1 MAQPQWATDA
11 GHLATIPVGVFYSVQ
26 LVATDPAHPM
36 DPTAVTYRVIAGA
49 LPLGIECTA
58 AGLLTGVP
66 YVTGNTATVN
76 SRFVVRAGTATIPP
90 RFSDRTFD
98 FTVIA
103 QAPPVFVT
111 PAGNVGTFYDGGPI
125 APIQIATSDPNP
137 GSTVVVTLAAGTLPP
152 GLSLSATGLITGYIT
167 PLVPVNQ
174 LPGFDATP
182 FDQYAYD
189 FAVNSLSTNYQF
201 TLEANDGRE
210 TTIRTF
216 EIYVVSR
223 SSLTADTTEFTAD
236 NTFITADQTNL
247 YSPFLTNAITN
258 SPLVPLT
265 ADNIFFRA
273 DNTFITADQTEV
285 YAPIIAGGY
294 INNLGTVRSDN
305 FWAYQFVGLD
315 FDGDMIEY
323 LPYPGPGLQLPPGT
337 TLDPVTGWLYG
348 YLPNL
353 GVTQITF
360 DFGIYVRKTYNT
372 QYRSDPYYFSLTLVG
387 AVNTDVTWLTAPN
400 LGTIINGSTSTLAVV
415 AINTLGGRPLQ
426 YRLLP
431 GSYPVPNIGVYNKL
445 PQGLELLPSGE
456 IAGRVSFNTFALDLG
471 TTTFDRGTTTF
482 DSVYTFT
489 VNAYSQDGVISV
501 YRTFTITVIR
511 EYNEPYENL
520 YIKCMPPQS
529 NRDLIN
535 QLIQNQDII
544 PIDLVYRADD
554 PNFGVATNVIYHHAY
569 GLTAATYSDYVSS
582 LNINHYWKNL
592 VLGSIKTAQALDD
605 AGNVLYE
612 VVYSEVIDDLVNDAG
627 ASVSKSVTLP
637 YPVTLPDTSVVS
649 TVYPNSLINMRDQV
663 IDSVGQISKLL
674 PRWMLSKQA
683 NGQVLGFTPAWVIAY
698 CKPGR
703 SGQVAYNI
711 SQQFGEKLNLVDFE
725 VDRYE
730 LDRLLTKN
738 WDPVVRRWVNTPP
751 TPVAAT
757 TFDLLLH
764 YELAAI
770 GNYYY
775 SPYVIGDEILILGSQ
790 VGGQDGINNITIRV
804 QTIDTSGGIVTAVIQ
819 GQAPLGTLEQTFD
832 SIVGTT
838 VVGTGNGAIFNLVV
852 GSGVATTFDA
862 GSMVFEA
869 PVDMYS
875 NTDAYDRYLVF
886 PRRNILTP
894 PPNNINP
901 NLLVGWQNNTGQ
913 QVGWKNDSD
922 QPVGW
927 KDFI

>member
-1 MAQPQWATDA
+1 MAQPQWATAA
-11 GHLATIPVGVFYSVQ
+11 GHLATIPVGVFYQVQ
-26 LVATDPAHPM
+26 LVATDPDHPA
-36 DPTAVTYRVIAGA
+36 DPSAVSYRVIAGA

-66 YVTGNTATVN
+66 YVTGNATTVN
-76 SRFVVRAGTATIPP
+76 SRFVVRASTTTIPP
-90 RFSDRTFD
+90 RFNDRTFD
-98 FTVIA
+98 FSVIA

-125 APIQIATSDPNP
+125 APIQIETSDPNP

-152 GLSLSATGLITGYIT
+152 GLTLSPSGLITGYIK
-167 PLVPVNQ
+167 PLVPIDQ
-174 LPGFDATP
+174 TPGFDATP

-189 FAVNSLSTNYQF
+189 FLVNSLSTNYQF
-201 TLEANDGRE
+201 TLKVNDGRE
-210 TTIRTF
+210 TNLRTF

-223 SSLTADTTEFTAD
+223 SSLTADAVSISVYRDSNGNLVYNYAPMSAD
-236 NTFITADQTNL
+236 NTFITADETNL

-265 ADNIFFRA
+265 ADNTLFRA

-294 INNLGTVRSDN
+294 INNLGSVRSDN
-305 FWAYQFVGLD
+305 FWAYQFVGID

-323 LPYPGPGLQLPPGT
+323 LTYPGPGLALPPGT

-353 GVTQITF
+353 GATEITF

-372 QYRSDPYYFSLTLVG
+372 RYRSDPYYFSLTLIG
-387 AVNTDVTWLTAPN
+387 AVDTDVAWLTAPN
-400 LGTIINGSTSTLAVV
+400 LGTIINGSTSTLSVV
-415 AINTLGGRPLQ
+415 AVNARPLQ

-431 GSYPVPNIGVYNKL
+431 GSYPQPNIGVYNKL
-445 PQGLELLPSGE
+445 PQGLQLLSSGE

-471 TTTFDRGTTTF
+471 TTTFDRDTTTF

-501 YRTFTITVIR
+501 NRTFTITVIR

-554 PNFGVATNVIYHHAY
+554 PNFGVAKNVTYHHAY
-569 GLTAATYSDYVSS
+569 GLTAATYADYVSS

-612 VVYSEVIDDLVNDAG
+612 VVYSEVIDNLVNDAG
-627 ASVSKSVTLP
+627 SSVSKSVTLP
-637 YPVTLPDTSVVS
+637 YPVTLPDSTVVT

-663 IDSVGQISKLL
+663 IDTVGQISKLL
-674 PRWMLSKQA
+674 PRWMLSKQT

-698 CKPGR
+698 CKPGQ

-738 WDPVVRRWVNTPP
+738 WNSDTSAW
-751 TPVAAT
+751 TPVPAAT

-764 YELAAI
+764 YEFTAI

-804 QTIDTSGGIVTAVIQ
+804 QTIDTSGGIVTAVIR
-819 GQAPLGTLEQTFD
+819 GQAPLGTLEQVFD
-832 SIVGTT
+832 SVVGTT
-838 VVGTGNGAIFNLVV
+838 VVGTGSGAIFNFVV

-869 PVDMYS
+869 PVDQYS

-886 PRRNILTP
+886 PRRTIL
-894 PPNNINP
+894 
-901 NLLVGWQNNTGQ
+901 
-913 QVGWKNDSD
+913 S
-922 QPVGW
+922 PVM
-927 KDFI
+927 